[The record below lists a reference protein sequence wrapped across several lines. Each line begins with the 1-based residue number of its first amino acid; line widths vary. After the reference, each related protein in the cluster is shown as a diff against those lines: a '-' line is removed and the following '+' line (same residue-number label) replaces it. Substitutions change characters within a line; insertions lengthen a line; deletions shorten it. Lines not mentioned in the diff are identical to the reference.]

1 MYMSSVSELLMRAY
15 FYFEVRTDTKVA
27 EFSYTRN
34 MEIFHACL
42 KIWKWLFSIEPKFYV
57 FQDLADEIAL
67 VDVMED
73 KLKGEM
79 MDLQHG
85 SLFLRTP
92 KIVSGKG

>member
-1 MYMSSVSELLMRAY
+1 MSQLLMGAY
-15 FYFEVRTDTKVA
+15 LYFEVHTNNKVA
-27 EFSYTRN
+27 EFSYTIN
-34 MEIFHACL
+34 MEILHGCL
-42 KIWKWLFSIEPKFYV
+42 KIWKLLFSIELKFYV

>member
-1 MYMSSVSELLMRAY
+1 
-15 FYFEVRTDTKVA
+15 
-27 EFSYTRN
+27 
-34 MEIFHACL
+34 MEILHGCL
-42 KIWKWLFSIEPKFYV
+42 KIWKWLFSIELKFYV

>member
-1 MYMSSVSELLMRAY
+1 MGANL
-15 FYFEVRTDTKVA
+15 YFEVRTDDKVA

-34 MEIFHACL
+34 AEILHACL
-42 KIWKWLFSIEPKFYV
+42 KIWKWLFSIELKFYV

>member
-1 MYMSSVSELLMRAY
+1 MYMSSMSELLMGAY
-15 FYFEVRTDTKVA
+15 LYFEVRTDDKVA

-34 MEIFHACL
+34 TENFHACL
-42 KIWKWLFSIEPKFYV
+42 KIWKWLFSTELKFYV
-57 FQDLADEIAL
+57 FQDLADEVAL